1 MKPLARTVLLVLALS
16 LAIPLGGCAAPND
29 PIADRLQGIWMLE
42 SFGTPEGLTPS
53 DAGVPTQIS
62 MGAGK
67 AQGSGG
73 VNSFVAPFEA
83 KNGGTLEFGQV
94 QSTEMAGSPQ
104 AMEQE
109 SLFFEAL
116 ENTRHFEF
124 NGEKLIFTSS
134 NNDTLAILVP
144 K

>member
-1 MKPLARTVLLVLALS
+1 MTRSGSLVLALS
-16 LAIPLGGCAAPND
+16 LTIALGGCVAPKE
-29 PIADRLQGIWMLE
+29 PAADRLEGTWMLE
-42 SFGTPEGLTPS
+42 SLGTPEGLQPS
-53 DAGVPTQIS
+53 DAGVPTQIT
-62 MGAGK
+62 MEKGE

-73 VNSFVAPFEA
+73 VNSFVAPYQA
-83 KNGGTLEFGQV
+83 QDGGTLSFGAI

-109 SLFFEAL
+109 SQFFEAL
-116 ENTRHFEF
+116 ARTARFEF

-134 NNDTLAILVP
+134 GNDTLVILVP